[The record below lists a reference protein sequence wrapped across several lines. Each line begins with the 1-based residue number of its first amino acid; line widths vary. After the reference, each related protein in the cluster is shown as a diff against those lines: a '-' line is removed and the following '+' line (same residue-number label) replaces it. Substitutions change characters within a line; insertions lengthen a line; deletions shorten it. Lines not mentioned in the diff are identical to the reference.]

1 MKQPWFPVGHDLMQG
16 ELSPFKEQRPL
27 TKFEAMMD
35 LTHMAIQTED
45 WTVHRSLR
53 KLVERWKWKHHEKV
67 RRFLH
72 ECEEMGIIR
81 CDKGETEVCHRMCH
95 ITVIPPSG
103 YTGGRA
109 AKRDKNVPKVS
120 QPHINREKDIRDKSV
135 FSDQHADSD
144 SELTNPN
151 PQLERSGG
159 VSGIVP
165 PWDLQRLAR
174 EASDNND

>member
-1 MKQPWFPVGHDLMQG
+1 MQG

-27 TKFEAMMD
+27 TKFEAIAD
-35 LTHMAIQTED
+35 LTHMAIQRED
-45 WTVHRSLR
+45 STVRLALR
-53 KLVERWKWKHHEKV
+53 KLAERWMWKHHEKV

-72 ECEEMGIIR
+72 ECEEMGVLQ
-81 CDKGETEVCHRMCH
+81 CDKSETKVSHRMCH

-109 AKRDKNVPKVS
+109 AKRGKNVSKVRH
-120 QPHINREKDIRDKSV
+120 PHINREKDIGDKSV

-144 SELTNPN
+144 SDHANPN
-151 PQLERSGG
+151 PRLERSGG
-159 VSGIVP
+159 VRGVVS

-174 EASDNND
+174 EASDNSD